1 MVIKKDGSR
10 QSFDLNKIL
19 GGLVR
24 ACEKRP
30 VAMASL
36 EDACGQIEQRLSN
49 SMEREIDSRRIGELA
64 MESLKEIDQVAYVR
78 FASVYRQFKDI
89 GTFMSE
95 LTKLLEE
102 KGWPAFDWRDM
113 GQAERAIGQRRLQ
126 VMDLL
131 YQHCP
136 DPQLIE
142 VFRLKY
148 DYHNIKAI
156 LKGDAQRV
164 DPLPLLSDAAL
175 IPPKDLAR
183 MMRENE
189 LDAMNPIMAEAV
201 LQAKEMLDRT
211 SDPQLSD
218 MVLDRAETRQTLETA
233 QASGSDFL
241 LGYVRRSIDCNNL
254 RTALRLSRMGKGL
267 DYAQRAVNPG
277 GSIAP
282 EAFYEPM
289 TPEYID
295 KLLAGTPLEP
305 ATESARRALEG
316 GGFAPLDKACD
327 DLLIEYARSARM
339 VPFGEQTAIAYLLA
353 SEAEFAAV
361 RSVLAGKNAGLST
374 DKIMER
380 LRISYVV

>member
-1 MVIKKDGSR
+1 MKKHKDTDYLHISARIRCIEGQLMTNAQLTRLAEAGS
-10 QSFDLNKIL
+10 
-19 GGLVR
+19 
-24 ACEKRP
+24 AAE
-30 VAMASL
+30 AA
-36 EDACGQIEQRLSN
+36 
-49 SMEREIDSRRIGELA
+49 
-64 MESLKEIDQVAYVR
+64 
-78 FASVYRQFKDI
+78 
-89 GTFMSE
+89 
-95 LTKLLEE
+95 KLLEE

-113 GQAERAIGQRRLQ
+113 GQAERAIGQRRRQ

-305 ATESARRALEG
+305 ATESARQALEG

>member
-1 MVIKKDGSR
+1 MKKHKDTDYLHISARIRCIEGQLMTNAQLTRLAEAGS
-10 QSFDLNKIL
+10 
-19 GGLVR
+19 
-24 ACEKRP
+24 AAE
-30 VAMASL
+30 AA
-36 EDACGQIEQRLSN
+36 
-49 SMEREIDSRRIGELA
+49 
-64 MESLKEIDQVAYVR
+64 
-78 FASVYRQFKDI
+78 
-89 GTFMSE
+89 
-95 LTKLLEE
+95 KLLEE

-113 GQAERAIGQRRLQ
+113 GQAERAIGQRRRQ

-218 MVLDRAETRQTLETA
+218 MVLDRAERSEE
-233 QASGSDFL
+233 
-241 LGYVRRSIDCNNL
+241 RRVGKEC
-254 RTALRLSRMGKGL
+254 RSR
-267 DYAQRAVNPG
+267 R
-277 GSIAP
+277 
-282 EAFYEPM
+282 
-289 TPEYID
+289 
-295 KLLAGTPLEP
+295 
-305 ATESARRALEG
+305 
-316 GGFAPLDKACD
+316 
-327 DLLIEYARSARM
+327 
-339 VPFGEQTAIAYLLA
+339 
-353 SEAEFAAV
+353 
-361 RSVLAGKNAGLST
+361 
-374 DKIMER
+374 
-380 LRISYVV
+380 